1 MIFYCIT
8 NSSIIRTLLYSVH
21 PCTGVLLTVF
31 EFEFESESRS
41 YFYPLVLLNTSLNLL
56 FLSEIVQ
63 KIIFILML
71 NTNCFIS

>member
-31 EFEFESESRS
+31 KFEFESESRS

-71 NTNCFIS
+71 NTNRFIS

>member
-71 NTNCFIS
+71 NTNHFIS